1 MRFLMI
7 QVELKNI
14 QIDLKII
21 DGLIYSMR
29 QYSFLKILIFT
40 KNQN

>member
-1 MRFLMI
+1 MMFLMI

-21 DGLIYSMR
+21 DGLIYSMH

>member
-1 MRFLMI
+1 MMFLMI
-7 QVELKNI
+7 QIELKNI

-21 DGLIYSMR
+21 DGLIYSTR
-29 QYSFLKILIFT
+29 QYSFLMILIFT